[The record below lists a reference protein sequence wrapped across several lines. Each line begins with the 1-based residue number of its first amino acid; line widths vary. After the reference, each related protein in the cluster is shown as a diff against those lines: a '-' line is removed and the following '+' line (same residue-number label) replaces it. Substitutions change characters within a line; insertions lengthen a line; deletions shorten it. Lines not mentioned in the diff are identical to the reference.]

1 MNLRLFYQAFI
12 ISNGSTIAEIDIAK
26 PNPKKEK
33 FAHISTSMAGSC
45 ASLLKT
51 KLNQS

>member
-1 MNLRLFYQAFI
+1 MGAQMAD
-12 ISNGSTIAEIDIAK
+12 IDIAK

-33 FAHISTSMAGSC
+33 FAHISTSRAGSC

>member
-1 MNLRLFYQAFI
+1 MAD
-12 ISNGSTIAEIDIAK
+12 IDIAK

-45 ASLLKT
+45 ASLLKI
-51 KLNQS
+51 KLKSQPILGPPCPRPGF